1 MSSAVAE
8 RSAIELDLAEIRS
21 VVAAN
26 ASAVDRAELP
36 ASWLLPELAQRGLLD
51 SGVEDVANLAHL
63 IDTIAQEDLAT
74 AFSVWAHRMVLEYL
88 TRAERSPFIDEEL
101 AELRTGARVGST
113 AMASGVKALAGIEA
127 LPVTATRDGDGLRL
141 DGVIPWAS
149 NLTANGT
156 VVLPAGQVGA
166 PPIAVALRLDTPGIT
181 RRDVRG
187 LLALEATASGS
198 LQLSGVRVDPAAVL
212 SRDLGTLVRGFRPT
226 FLILQSSFA
235 LGLARRAVAEA
246 KALDHRPDQLALRP
260 QVQAITAALA
270 RHTATR
276 DRLAA
281 APAQASDRELLTLR
295 LDVVEL
301 AVAATRL
308 ESTLTGGRGYLA
320 SSPTARRL
328 REAAFLP
335 IQSPSEGHLRWELS
349 SLASTA

>member
-1 MSSAVAE
+1 MLLGRQALALGLERPQRAGDVHPRVARADDRVDVSALGRDVWVGEGLLVELDELSAGHFDVA
-8 RSAIELDLAEIRS
+8 ALIELDAEIRS

-51 SGVEDVANLAHL
+51 SGAEDVANLAHL

-181 RRDVRG
+181 RRDVPG

-212 SRDLGTLVRGFRPT
+212 SGDLGTLVRGFRPA

-246 KALDHRPDQLALRP
+246 QTLDHRPDQLALRP

-276 DRLAA
+276 TD
-281 APAQASDRELLTLR
+281 
-295 LDVVEL
+295 
-301 AVAATRL
+301 
-308 ESTLTGGRGYLA
+308 
-320 SSPTARRL
+320 SPRRPP
-328 REAAFLP
+328 RP
-335 IQSPSEGHLRWELS
+335 PTVSC
-349 SLASTA
+349 